1 MRMKTFRLQLLFLLL
16 WFVSLMLMLY
26 SCSPSPILPN
36 SPTDDIPGTIID
48 LNSPTDFAMSS
59 IVADTVTPP
68 SNPMAPDDMSSY
80 LSVQG
85 TLGLNTFRGE
95 YYATIRT
102 QNNTYFLLDA
112 TAHSFIRFSYHL
124 LSPFTVG
131 EEIVVTGKLYHMYS
145 SNTLGLTTYFV
156 QPAQ

>member
-1 MRMKTFRLQLLFLLL
+1 MRMKTFRLQLIFLLL

-26 SCSPSPILPN
+26 SCSPGISPCP
-36 SPTDDIPGTIID
+36 PTDDIPGTIID
-48 LNSPTDFAMSS
+48 LNSPTDFAISS
-59 IVADTVTPP
+59 ILADTVTPP

-80 LSVQG
+80 LSVRG

-131 EEIVVTGKLYHMYS
+131 EEIIVTGKLYKFTD
-145 SNTLGLTTYFV
+145 SNTLGITIDFV